1 MELRTPREFFEKA
14 LPTRFDPSKAS
25 DLEIVVQ
32 MNITG
37 SNGGDWTIT
46 IRDQKIEVK
55 EAVHPSP
62 DITVRMA
69 DTDCV
74 DLVNGRLSGV
84 EAFMTGK
91 LEFKGSMAIGMKLI
105 DMGIM

>member
-1 MELRTPREFFEKA
+1 MELKTPREFFEKA

-55 EAVHPSP
+55 EGVHPSP